1 MPLAEG
7 LVLRDRL
14 LEWLAPGGTLVL
26 STPNPACILS
36 PFAADETH
44 QHLYPLQDL
53 IAWAMSRGFEVEARR
68 VKLLPERLG
77 LGKRV
82 RLAVQRVLVYFVGPD
97 RADGLLLIARK
108 PAPSA

>member
-1 MPLAEG
+1 MRSAFTM
-7 LVLRDRL
+7 VLRDSL
-14 LEWLAPGGTLVL
+14 LECLAPGGTLVL

-82 RLAVQRVLVYFVGPD
+82 RLAVQRVLVYFVGH
-97 RADGLLLIARK
+97 A
-108 PAPSA
+108 SA